1 MGLQGLWWL
10 FDRFCFVLF
19 SCFFFFGFCVQW
31 VWTAEGSGG
40 MVVIVCLVVEKVRER
55 QG

>member
-19 SCFFFFGFCVQW
+19 SCFFFFWVLCSVGLDGRGQW
-31 VWTAEGSGG
+31 WHGG
-40 MVVIVCLVVEKVRER
+40 DCLF
-55 QG
+55 GC